1 MKLKFFFFISKRFF
15 WVYQLPSKPCISLK
29 EWDIGIEI
37 SSDVAGYPVSGFWSA
52 GYLVS
57 GQIKYLQFV
66 VIAIETKIF
75 TVTFKFLKYLQV
87 ILNIREDSKRKVSI

>member
-1 MKLKFFFFISKRFF
+1 MWPDIRYRAFDLPDIWFLAKLSIN
-15 WVYQLPSKPCISLK
+15 I
-29 EWDIGIEI
+29 
-37 SSDVAGYPVSGFWSA
+37 
-52 GYLVS
+52 
-57 GQIKYLQFV
+57 V